1 MTNPQGTEAV
11 PDGGTEPDASGETES
26 TADSDD
32 QHTAEADADA
42 AETEESA
49 EASEEPAEEA
59 EYAVLLDVMP
69 RGLPED
75 ERPEYQKSP
84 VAYALGE
91 EEFRLFELTLTEDAD
106 VAVSDRVQLTPRE
119 GSDAV
124 DRYREVDYED
134 LTRNAETEIEY
145 AVEDVVDTHEGRF
158 VDFYNEAGPITLR
171 LHQLNLLPGIGKK
184 LRNNVLDERKRK
196 PFESFEELEERV
208 SGLHSPK
215 DDLVERIVEEIE
227 EEDLKYRRFVAED

>member
-1 MTNPQGTEAV
+1 MTNPQGTEPV
-11 PDGGTEPDASGETES
+11 PDGGTDPDASGEAEA

-32 QHTAEADADA
+32 QNTAEADADA
-42 AETEESA
+42 AVTEDTA
-49 EASEEPAEEA
+49 DAGEAGEKG

-69 RGLPED
+69 RGLPDD

-91 EEFRLFELTLTEDAD
+91 EEFRLFEVTLTEDAD
-106 VAVSDRVQLTPRE
+106 VAVTDRVQLRPRE
-119 GSDAV
+119 ETDAV

-145 AVEDVVDTHEGRF
+145 AVEDIADTHEQRF

-184 LRNNVLDERKRK
+184 LRNNILDERKRK
-196 PFESFEELEERV
+196 PFESFEELEERI
-208 SGLHSPK
+208 SGLHGPE